1 MTPTKK
7 LGQNFVHDGNT
18 VRRIVQVAG
27 VQRGETVLEIGPGL
41 GSLTLGLLEAGA
53 SVIAVEIDERL
64 AEQLPHTVRLMQP
77 GTTLMVVTDD
87 ALRVTELPG
96 EPVRL
101 VANLP
106 YNVSVPVL
114 LHLLE
119 HFPSLTSGIVMVQA
133 EVGHRL
139 AAEPGSKVYGGPSVK
154 AAWDGTW
161 RTAGQVSRMVF
172 WPVPNVD
179 SVLVGFR
186 AGATSPAPR
195 RSVARRSRSST
206 PRSSSAARCCVRRSR
221 ACSAALGGG
230 RADPQPGRRRSAGP
244 RRAADR
250 RGVPAHRPPDTAPS
264 TRERSLHDPTAQ
276 YPTGI
281 RWELTGGAVDA
292 SRADADETQLAR
304 ARLAYERRDW
314 AAARAAYA
322 RIADRAAIAA
332 EDVDRESR
340 CAWWLGDT
348 AASIAAGE
356 DLVHRLED
364 AGRDREAAMVAL
376 RLGLQWALRGD
387 LAIHAG
393 WYAKAR
399 RLLAALPVGPEHRLP
414 AVRHRHAGHGRDGD
428 ARRG

>member
-1 MTPTKK
+1 MNAHRHEADGGEVVAARLLGPAEIRDLAELLDVTPTKK

-53 SVIAVEIDERL
+53 SVIAVEIDRRL

-77 GTTLMVVTDD
+77 GTTLTVVTDD

-154 AAWDGTW
+154 AAWYGTW

-179 SVLVGFR
+179 SVLVGFERGDEPGTEEERR
-186 AGATSPAPR
+186 ATFALVDAAFQQR
-195 RSVARRSRSST
+195 RKMLRQALSGVLGG
-206 PRSSSAARCCVRRSR
+206 SSAAAVQTLER
-221 ACSAALGGG
+221 AGI
-230 RADPQPGRRRSAGP
+230 DPQA
-244 RRAADR
+244 
-250 RGVPAHRPPDTAPS
+250 RG
-264 TRERSLHDPTAQ
+264 E
-276 YPTGI
+276 
-281 RWELTGGAVDA
+281 
-292 SRADADETQLAR
+292 QLRVEDFLAIAR
-304 ARLAYERRDW
+304 T
-314 AAARAAYA
+314 AAAS
-322 RIADRAAIAA
+322 
-332 EDVDRESR
+332 V
-340 CAWWLGDT
+340 
-348 AASIAAGE
+348 
-356 DLVHRLED
+356 
-364 AGRDREAAMVAL
+364 EA
-376 RLGLQWALRGD
+376 
-387 LAIHAG
+387 
-393 WYAKAR
+393 
-399 RLLAALPVGPEHRLP
+399 
-414 AVRHRHAGHGRDGD
+414 
-428 ARRG
+428 